1 MDKEKFL
8 QLYWRNYISIE
19 KEFTRTLDY
28 VTLDSENYGTFSNAY
43 IKLILQIGSEIDID
57 AKLLCK
63 IYNEHAKVENIKHYR
78 RVIINSEKDFCN
90 TEVNIL
96 KKCNITSFKPWGSW
110 NKSENLENPYWWRV
124 YNNVKHERMG
134 SDKIEDIE
142 KEYYKFA
149 NLKNTLFALGGL
161 YQLLIY
167 IYFEWF
173 GAKSEIKVPIPGSHL
188 FELSGNKWNDI
199 KFYQDIAFLMDDA
212 SGELFYETGIY

>member
-1 MDKEKFL
+1 MDKDKFL

-19 KEFTRTLDY
+19 KEFIRTLDY
-28 VTLDSENYGTFSNAY
+28 VTLDSENYGTFSSVF
-43 IKLILQIGSEIDID
+43 IKLMLQIGSEIDIN

-63 IYNEHAKVENIKHYR
+63 IYNEHAKVKNIKDYR
-78 RVIINSEKDFCN
+78 RIIINSEKDFCN
-90 TEVNIL
+90 AEVIIL
-96 KKCNITSFKPWGSW
+96 KKCNISSFKPWENW
-110 NKSENLENPYWWRV
+110 NNSENSENPYWWRV

-134 SDKIEDIE
+134 SDKIEDVE
-142 KEYYKFA
+142 KDNYKFA

-188 FELSGNKWNDI
+188 FELSGNKWKNI
-199 KFYQDIAFLMDDA
+199 KFYQDFAFLLDA
-212 SGELFYETGIY
+212 RGHLLYETGIY